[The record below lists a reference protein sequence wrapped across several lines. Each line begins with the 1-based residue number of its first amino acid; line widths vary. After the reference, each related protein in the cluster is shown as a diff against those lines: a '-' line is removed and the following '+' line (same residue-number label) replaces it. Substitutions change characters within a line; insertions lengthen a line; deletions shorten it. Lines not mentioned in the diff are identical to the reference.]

1 MIKLKALTSNH
12 ISDIVHL
19 ILNKCKQAN
28 LIFPNL
34 FDQIPIETNLSSM
47 LDDFFVKNSG
57 YGAFRNN
64 ELVSFLLGFSS
75 IPHLKGQEQGIY
87 IPLWGHYQSTID
99 DQQFFLLYRTLAQ
112 EIVNDGVFNHIIT
125 YLPNSSLLQEQLFTL
140 GFGLL
145 VIDAIRPLELISTKP
160 LQSKFVVRTMTSDDF
175 LEITQLE
182 TDFIADLQSS
192 PTFLHSSPSDQS
204 SPLSDFISDKNQTFV
219 IEFDDKIVAASRGV
233 LGSSNLDLL
242 HHPQT
247 IAINFAYTYPKF
259 RGLGLGTHLV
269 NEILKC
275 GQTHQCTRCTV
286 DFESA
291 NLTANR
297 FWLSHFTSISFSA
310 IRKIDNRF

>member
-34 FDQIPIETNLSSM
+34 FDQIPIETKLSSM

-57 YGAFRNN
+57 YGAFRKN
-64 ELVSFLLGFSS
+64 ELVSFLLGFSG

-87 IPLWGHYQSTID
+87 IPLWGHYQSNID

-125 YLPNSSLLQEQLFTL
+125 YLPNNPLLQEQLFTL

-145 VIDAIRPLELISTKP
+145 VIDAIRPMELISTKP
-160 LQSKFVVRTMTSDDF
+160 LQSKFVVRSMTSDDHNDVNQ
-175 LEITQLE
+175 LEI
-182 TDFIADLQSS
+182 DLSSNLQTS
-192 PTFLHSSPSDQS
+192 PTFLHSSLSGQS

-219 IEFDDKIVAASRGV
+219 VEFEDKIVAATRCV

-242 HHPQT
+242 DHSQT
-247 IAINFAYTYPKF
+247 IAINFANTYPEF
-259 RGLGLGTHLV
+259 RGMGLGTHLV
-269 NEILKC
+269 NEVLKW
-275 GQTHQCTRCTV
+275 GQTHQSTRCTV

-291 NLTANR
+291 NLIATR
-297 FWLSHFTSISFSA
+297 FWLSLFTPIGFSA
-310 IRKIDNRF
+310 IRKMDNRL